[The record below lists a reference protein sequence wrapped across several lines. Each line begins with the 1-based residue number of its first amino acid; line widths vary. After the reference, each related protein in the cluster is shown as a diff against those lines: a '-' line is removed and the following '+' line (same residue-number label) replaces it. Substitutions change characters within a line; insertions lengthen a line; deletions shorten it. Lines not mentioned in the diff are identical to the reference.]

1 MVVVVVDGV
10 VVEGV
15 VVDDVVVGDVV
26 VVEGVVVEA
35 VVVDVF
41 DDVTGRVGTFS
52 VVCVVEAVGAG
63 VKLNVVDWVV
73 LAEQSCELYMLQ
85 RLSGQHGLSHEG
97 LCLLPTNSEREIP
110 EQLSS

>member
-1 MVVVVVDGV
+1 MIVVVVDGV
-10 VVEGV
+10 VVDGV

>member
-10 VVEGV
+10 VVDGV
-15 VVDDVVVGDVV
+15 VVVVVVVGDVV

-41 DDVTGRVGTFS
+41 DDVTGRVGTFT
-52 VVCVVEAVGAG
+52 VVCVVEAVSAG